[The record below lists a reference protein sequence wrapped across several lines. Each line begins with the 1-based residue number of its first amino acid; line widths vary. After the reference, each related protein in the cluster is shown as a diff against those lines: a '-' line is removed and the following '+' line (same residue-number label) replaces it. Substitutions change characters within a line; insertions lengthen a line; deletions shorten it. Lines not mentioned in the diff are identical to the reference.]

1 MKTPPFAAIAL
12 LSLLAAE
19 AQAAIPLASPAAT
32 YSQSFNTLS
41 SAASAI
47 GPWANDSTLVG
58 WSLFISTGASPTTL
72 ASNNGNTSSGSFIS
86 LGANGSSDRALGGL
100 GSSGTYF
107 GSPAAGNVAGYIALA
122 LENTSQ
128 VAFDSFTLSFRGEQ
142 WRNGGNASAQTMVF
156 EYGFGATFASV
167 SAWTQPG
174 GLFNF
179 TSPTVGT
186 LGATL
191 DGNASANSAIG
202 LGGTQAV
209 TWAPGQ
215 TLWLRWIERN
225 DPGNDHALA
234 IDDLAFS
241 VTAVPEPSSYALLL
255 AGLAAVGF
263 VARRRT

>member
-1 MKTPPFAAIAL
+1 MKTTKLAAIA

-19 AQAAIPLASPAAT
+19 LQAAIPIASPVTT
-32 YSQSFNTLS
+32 YSQSFDTLS
-41 SAASAI
+41 SAASSI
-47 GPWANDSTLVG
+47 GPWANNSTLAG

-72 ASNNGNTSSGSFIS
+72 ASNNGNTSTGSFIS

-122 LENTSQ
+122 LENTSG
-128 VAFDSFTLSFRGEQ
+128 VVFDSFTLSFRGEQ

-156 EYGFGATFASV
+156 EYGFGTTFASV
-167 SAWTQPG
+167 ATWTQPG

-179 TSPTVGT
+179 TSPTVGA

-191 DGNASANSAIG
+191 DGNAVANSVNG

-209 TWAPGQ
+209 VWVPGQ

-225 DPGNDHALA
+225 DLGNDHALA

-241 VTAVPEPSSYALLL
+241 VSAVPEPSAYALLM

-263 VARRRT
+263 VVRRRR